1 VQTTPKIRN
10 IRCVKW
16 IVLAGVLL
24 VPLVSRAENNCPWL
38 NEATA
43 SGILNSPVDL
53 KVQTA
58 EDDGGSCVF
67 SAHGRSS
74 IDSLRITVSDVKD
87 TSKSLIFYQSQC
99 TSPRAPLNAIG
110 NEAELCSV
118 DVDHSRREQ
127 VVGRV
132 RNKIFVVSINSGTN
146 NDSTA
151 SRKLLQEKVVGIAE
165 QVAGFL
171 F

>member
-1 VQTTPKIRN
+1 MPKVMNMR
-10 IRCVKW
+10 RLEW
-16 IVLAGVLL
+16 IVLAAVLL
-24 VPLVSRAENNCPWL
+24 ASLVSKAESICPWL

-43 SGILNSPVDL
+43 SGILNSPVDV

-58 EDDGGSCVF
+58 GDEGGTCVF
-67 SAHGRSS
+67 SALSQSS
-74 IDSLRITVSDVKD
+74 MDSLRITVGDVKD

-99 TSPRAPLNAIG
+99 TSPQYLLNAIG

-118 DVDHSRREQ
+118 DAVHSRREQ

-132 RNKIFVVSINSGTN
+132 RNKIFVVSINSSTN

-151 SRKLLQEKVVGIAE
+151 SKKLLQNKVVSIAE
-165 QVAGFL
+165 QVAGSL